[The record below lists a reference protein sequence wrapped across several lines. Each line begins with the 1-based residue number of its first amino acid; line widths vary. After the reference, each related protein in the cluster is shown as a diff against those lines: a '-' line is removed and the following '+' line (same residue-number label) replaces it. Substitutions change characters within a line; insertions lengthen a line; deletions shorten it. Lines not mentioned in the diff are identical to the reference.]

1 MTTARNFNCGLL
13 PVAPAALKNFHCA
26 ARKETGTGQPD
37 SRLPLTF
44 RLSFFCARFIR

>member
-13 PVAPAALKNFHCA
+13 LVAPAALKDLHCA
-26 ARKETGTGQPD
+26 VRKKAGTGQPD

-44 RLSFFCARFIR
+44 LLSFFCARFIR